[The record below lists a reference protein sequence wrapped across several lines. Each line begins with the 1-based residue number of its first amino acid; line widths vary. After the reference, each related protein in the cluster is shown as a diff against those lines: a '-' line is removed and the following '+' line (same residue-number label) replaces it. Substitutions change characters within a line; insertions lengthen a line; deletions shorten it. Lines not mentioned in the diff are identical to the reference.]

1 MFIPS
6 IRTLMTQPALRF
18 PLPPCFPEGNVMQ
31 AKKLRLLMLITVLS
45 LVLSFGAALPVPA
58 SAENAAVGKI
68 LTTISATPVALTSP
82 SQITAATSTPGCR
95 VISAGWYDAGG
106 MLVSGDFGPETYT
119 LVLVIGVTDGYTISP
134 DVACYLNNS
143 AISCSVDP
151 SGTSATLTRD
161 YTASV
166 WAPTVYKHPGNETV
180 DEGGWASFVVSGSYV
195 RDYEWSLMEPEGR
208 GIIPVD
214 RLKDSYP
221 SIEYKGNNS
230 PKLNLYHIPYALNGW
245 KVVCD
250 MIGAGEGNVTRTN
263 PAVLT
268 VNPTISRIVAA
279 PQPSTEVSPAPSPEP
294 VSATAP
300 VTSAVTTPADAQEHR
315 YSEAWSYDARGH
327 WRESLDGSPATDE
340 ALHSFNWTSAQ
351 DASGAEVE
359 RGVCEICGYT
369 ATRRLGGAASGSAA
383 GTEAAP
389 AASSGTVS
397 VPVLVESSSASGSA
411 GGSASG
417 AEGSGGFRLSALK
430 PPSVLMA
437 LLMALLPVDLVLVI
451 VHLCGPARQR
461 RRRRRRR

>member
-1 MFIPS
+1 
-6 IRTLMTQPALRF
+6 
-18 PLPPCFPEGNVMQ
+18 MQ
-31 AKKLRLLMLITVLS
+31 AKKLRLLRLITVLS
-45 LVLSFGAALPVPA
+45 LVLSFSVVLPVSA
-58 SAENAAVGKI
+58 SAESTAVGKI
-68 LTTISATPVALTSP
+68 LTTISATPVALTAP

-95 VISAGWYDAGG
+95 IISAGWYDASG
-106 MLVSGDFGPETYT
+106 MLVSGDFGPETYS
-119 LVLVIGVTDGYTISP
+119 LVLVIGVADGYTIRP

-180 DEGGWASFVVSGSYV
+180 DEGGWASFVVSGAYV
-195 RDYEWSLMEPEGR
+195 LDYEWALMEPEGR

-214 RLKDSYP
+214 RLKDSYS

-230 PKLNLYHIPYALNGW
+230 PKLNLYHIPYELNGW

-250 MIGAGEGNVTRTN
+250 MIGAGEGNITRTN
-263 PAVLT
+263 PAILT
-268 VNPTISRIVAA
+268 VNPTISRLSAA
-279 PQPSTEVSPAPSPEP
+279 PQPSTEVSPAPSVEP
-294 VSATAP
+294 ASATAP

-315 YSEAWSYDARGH
+315 YSDAWSYDARGH

-340 ALHSFNWTSAQ
+340 ALHSFSWTAAQ

-359 RGVCEICGYT
+359 KGVCEICGYT
-369 ATRRLGGAASGSAA
+369 ATRRLGGSAA
-383 GTEAAP
+383 GTASAS
-389 AASSGTVS
+389 AASSGAVS
-397 VPVLVESSSASGSA
+397 VPVTVESSDGSSASGSA
-411 GGSASG
+411 GESGSILDG
-417 AEGSGGFRLSALK
+417 FKGFRLSSLK

-437 LLMALLPVDLVLVI
+437 LLMALFPVDLLLVI
-451 VHLCGPARQR
+451 VHLCGPAKQR

>member
-1 MFIPS
+1 M
-6 IRTLMTQPALRF
+6 
-18 PLPPCFPEGNVMQ
+18 
-31 AKKLRLLMLITVLS
+31 
-45 LVLSFGAALPVPA
+45 
-58 SAENAAVGKI
+58 
-68 LTTISATPVALTSP
+68 
-82 SQITAATSTPGCR
+82 
-95 VISAGWYDAGG
+95 
-106 MLVSGDFGPETYT
+106 
-119 LVLVIGVTDGYTISP
+119 
-134 DVACYLNNS
+134 
-143 AISCSVDP
+143 
-151 SGTSATLTRD
+151 
-161 YTASV
+161 
-166 WAPTVYKHPGNETV
+166 
-180 DEGGWASFVVSGSYV
+180 
-195 RDYEWSLMEPEGR
+195 
-208 GIIPVD
+208 
-214 RLKDSYP
+214 
-221 SIEYKGNNS
+221 
-230 PKLNLYHIPYALNGW
+230 
-245 KVVCD
+245 
-250 MIGAGEGNVTRTN
+250 
-263 PAVLT
+263 
-268 VNPTISRIVAA
+268 
-279 PQPSTEVSPAPSPEP
+279 
-294 VSATAP
+294 SATAP